1 MRKAQHR
8 ASSPVHGRRA
18 ADRLL
23 TNRWVQL
30 AGVLAIP
37 AGVLLAAAWV
47 VPELASASR
56 SQVVLVSYLP
66 YVILVLGL
74 GLSWRFNDARVFFA
88 LMVLLLAYWGLR
100 EGVPHGLRPGA
111 HQRMIYNAIGLL
123 LPLSFAAM
131 CLLTGRGIF
140 TVHGLVRFGLI
151 LLPAAAIAVLIAW
164 PSVEPRQLLPAA
176 IMNSAGNAWTPAS
189 PLTIG
194 GFTLGF
200 VLLLAHMIYHQRL
213 VDGAMVGALAAAA
226 MAVHTGAQMI
236 STMVFMG
243 AGGLLMLVGIVQDG
257 YRKAYMDQLTG
268 LPGRRA
274 LEEEL
279 LKLSGNSYSVAMV
292 DVDRFKKFNDTHGHA
307 IGDQVLRMV
316 ATYLRHVTG
325 GGRAFRYGGEE
336 FTILFSGKT
345 AREAEPHLGELRER
359 VAESSFVIRRG
370 HRAKLTKPGISRS
383 SRGRQRITVS
393 IGVAER
399 NARVTTPEKVIKAA
413 DRALYRAKQAGRNRV
428 CR

>member
-1 MRKAQHR
+1 MRKAQRR
-8 ASSPVHGRRA
+8 ASQPVYRRRA

-23 TNRWVQL
+23 TKRWVQL
-30 AGVLAIP
+30 AGVLAVP

-66 YVILVLGL
+66 YIILVLGL

-100 EGVPHGLRPGA
+100 EGLPHGLGHGIR
-111 HQRMIYNAIGLL
+111 QRAIYNAIGLL
-123 LPLSFAAM
+123 LPLSFAAV

-140 TVHGLVRFGLI
+140 TVHGLVRFGVI
-151 LLPAAAIAVLIAW
+151 LLPAAAIAVVITW
-164 PSVEPRQLLPAA
+164 PGVDPRQLLPAA
-176 IMNSAGNAWTPAS
+176 VMNSEGVAWTPAS
-189 PLTIG
+189 PLAIG
-194 GFTLGF
+194 GFALGF
-200 VLLLAHMIYHQRL
+200 VLLLARMSYHQRL
-213 VDGAMVGALAAAA
+213 VDGAIVGALAAAA
-226 MAVHTGAQMI
+226 IAVHTGAQMI

-243 AGGLLMLVGIVQDG
+243 AGGLLLLVGVVQDG
-257 YRKAYMDQLTG
+257 YRKAYMDELTG

-279 LKLSGNSYSVAMV
+279 LKLSGSYSVAMV

-316 ATYLRHVTG
+316 ATDLRHITG

-359 VAESSFVIRRG
+359 IAESLFAIRRG
-370 HRAKLTKPGISRS
+370 HRAKLTRPGISRS
-383 SRGRQRITVS
+383 SRSRQRITVS

>member
-1 MRKAQHR
+1 MYR
-8 ASSPVHGRRA
+8 RRA
-18 ADRLL
+18 ADRVL
-23 TNRWVQL
+23 TKRWVQL

-37 AGVLLAAAWV
+37 AGVLLAAAWL

-56 SQVVLVSYLP
+56 SQVLLVRYLP

-74 GLSWRFNDARVFFA
+74 GLSWRFHDARAFFA

-100 EGVPHGLRPGA
+100 EGMPHGLHERV
-111 HQRMIYNAIGLL
+111 IYNAIGLL

-140 TVHGLVRFGLI
+140 TVHGLLRFGVI
-151 LLPAAAIAVLIAW
+151 LLPAAAIAVLITW
-164 PSVEPRQLLPAA
+164 PGVDPRQFLPAA
-176 IMNSAGNAWTPAS
+176 IMNSGGTAWTPAS

-194 GFTLGF
+194 GFALGF
-200 VLLLAHMIYHQRL
+200 VLLLAHMSYHQRL
-213 VDGAMVGALAAAA
+213 VNGAMVGALAAAA
-226 MAVHTGAQMI
+226 IAVHTGAQMI

-243 AGGLLMLVGIVQDG
+243 AGGLLMLVGVVQDG
-257 YRKAYMDQLTG
+257 YRKAYMDELTR

-279 LKLSGNSYSVAMV
+279 LKLSGSSYSVAMV

-316 ATYLRHVTG
+316 ATYLRRITG

-359 VAESSFVIRRG
+359 IAESLFAIRRG

>member
-1 MRKAQHR
+1 MTQ
-8 ASSPVHGRRA
+8 
-18 ADRLL
+18 
-23 TNRWVQL
+23 RWVRL

-37 AGVLLAAAWV
+37 GGVLFAAAWV
-47 VPELASASR
+47 VPELASSSR

-100 EGVPHGLRPGA
+100 EGLPHGLGHGVR
-111 HQRMIYNAIGLL
+111 QRAIYNAIGLL
-123 LPLSFAAM
+123 LPLCFAGV
-131 CLLTGRGIF
+131 CLLKGRGIF
-140 TVHGLVRFGLI
+140 TVHGLVRFGVI
-151 LLPAAAIAVLIAW
+151 LLPAVVIAVLITW
-164 PSVEPRQLLPAA
+164 PSVDPRQLLPAA
-176 IMNSAGNAWTPAS
+176 IMHSGGTAWTPAS
-189 PLTIG
+189 PLAIG
-194 GFTLGF
+194 GFALGF
-200 VLLLAHMIYHQRL
+200 VLLLARMSYRQRL
-213 VDGAMVGALAAAA
+213 VDGAIVGALAAAA
-226 MAVHTGAQMI
+226 IAVHTGAQMI
-236 STMVFMG
+236 STIVFMG
-243 AGGLLMLVGIVQDG
+243 AGGLLLLVGVVQDG
-257 YRKAYMDQLTG
+257 YRKAYMDELTR

-279 LKLSGNSYSVAMV
+279 LKLSGSYSVAMV

-316 ATYLRHVTG
+316 ATYLRHITG

-359 VAESSFVIRRG
+359 IAESLFVIRRG
-370 HRAKLTKPGISRS
+370 HRAKLTRPGISRS